1 MKLIDHKIHNSIV
14 SSENKSHKHPVPVKK
29 YRFRAPVVFVI
40 LIISLVFLNA
50 CDTGVP
56 EAATEAWETEETT
69 AKAKP
74 TKEVPEE
81 TLKEAADETEA
92 PAGESVENS
101 EAIKPE
107 RKEIVK
113 DMEKLK
119 DDVINSILDKQ
130 KETEARKTWKT
141 YDSLEEA
148 QDASGLIVSDKVRR
162 GLKQY
167 NHIEYRALEGTMI
180 ELVYTDKNGK
190 EGYRFRQGYGT
201 EDVSGVDKKFDEEN
215 DYKMGNIIVHTRGNN
230 GHIAIA
236 SYTDGKLSYAFIGK
250 EYQPPLIELV
260 GIYALFA

>member
-1 MKLIDHKIHNSIV
+1 MKLINHKNDNSIV
-14 SSENKSHKHPVPVKK
+14 SFEDKSHKHPVPAIKC
-29 YRFRAPVVFVI
+29 RLRPPVLLMI

-69 AKAKP
+69 AKVKP
-74 TKEVPEE
+74 TKEVSEE
-81 TLKEAADETEA
+81 TEEVEAETAA
-92 PAGESVENS
+92 PVEESGKKVEP
-101 EAIKPE
+101 AKPE
-107 RKEIVK
+107 PKEIVK

-119 DDVINSILDKQ
+119 DDVINSILDNP
-130 KETEARKTWKT
+130 KETEAKKTWKT
-141 YDSLEEA
+141 YDSLDEA
-148 QDASGLIVSDKVRR
+148 QNASGLIVSDKVRR

-201 EDVSGVDKKFDEEN
+201 GDVSEVDKKFEEEN
-215 DYKMGNIIVHTRGNN
+215 DYKVRNVIVHTKGNN
-230 GHIAIA
+230 GHITIA
-236 SYTDGKLSYAFIGK
+236 TYTDGKLSYAFIGK

-260 GIYALFA
+260 GIYALIA

>member
-14 SSENKSHKHPVPVKK
+14 SSKDKSHKHPVPVKK
-29 YRFRAPVVFVI
+29 YRFRFPVVFVI
-40 LIISLVFLNA
+40 LIISLLFLNA

-56 EAATEAWETEETT
+56 EAATEAWETAEATPTEEVSEET
-69 AKAKP
+69 
-74 TKEVPEE
+74 V
-81 TLKEAADETEA
+81 KEAEEVTEA
-92 PAGESVENS
+92 PVGESVENS
-101 EAIKPE
+101 EPIKPE
-107 RKEIVK
+107 PKEIVK

-119 DDVINSILDKQ
+119 DEVINSILDKQ

-230 GHIAIA
+230 GHITVAT
-236 SYTDGKLSYAFIGK
+236 YTDGKLSYAFVGK
-250 EYQPPLIELV
+250 EYQPPLLELV
-260 GIYALFA
+260 GIYALIA

>member
-14 SSENKSHKHPVPVKK
+14 SSEDKSHKHPVPVKK

-69 AKAKP
+69 AKANP
-74 TKEVPEE
+74 TNEVPEE

-201 EDVSGVDKKFDEEN
+201 NDVSGVDKKFDEEN

-230 GHIAIA
+230 GHITVAA
-236 SYTDGKLSYAFIGK
+236 YTDGKLSYAFVGK
-250 EYQPPLIELV
+250 EYQPPLLELV
-260 GIYALFA
+260 GIYALIA

>member
-1 MKLIDHKIHNSIV
+1 MKLIDHKNDNSRV
-14 SSENKSHKHPVPVKK
+14 SSEDKSHKHPVHVKK
-29 YRFRAPVVFVI
+29 YRLSTPVVFAI
-40 LIISLVFLNA
+40 LIISLVFLNS

-74 TKEVPEE
+74 TEEASEE
-81 TLKEAADETEA
+81 TVKEAEEKTEA
-92 PAGESVENS
+92 PVVESVENS
-101 EAIKPE
+101 EPIKPE
-107 RKEIVK
+107 PKEIVK

-119 DDVINSILDKQ
+119 DEVINSFMDKT
-130 KETEARKTWKT
+130 KETEAIKTWKT

-148 QDASGLIVSDKVRR
+148 QNASGLIVSDKVRR

-201 EDVSGVDKKFDEEN
+201 NDVSGVDKKFDEEN

-250 EYQPPLIELV
+250 EYQPPLLELV
-260 GIYALFA
+260 GIYALIA

>member
-14 SSENKSHKHPVPVKK
+14 SSKDKSHKHPVPVKK
-29 YRFRAPVVFVI
+29 YRFRVPVVFVI
-40 LIISLVFLNA
+40 LIISLLFLNA

-69 AKAKP
+69 AEAKP
-74 TKEVPEE
+74 TEEVSEE
-81 TLKEAADETEA
+81 TVKEAEEETEA
-92 PAGESVENS
+92 PVGESVENS
-101 EAIKPE
+101 EPIKPE
-107 RKEIVK
+107 PKEIVK

-119 DDVINSILDKQ
+119 DEVINSILDKQ

-230 GHIAIA
+230 GHITVAT
-236 SYTDGKLSYAFIGK
+236 YTDGKLSYAFVGK
-250 EYQPPLIELV
+250 EYQPPLLELV
-260 GIYALFA
+260 GIYALIA

>member
-1 MKLIDHKIHNSIV
+1 MKLIDYKIHNSIV

-119 DDVINSILDKQ
+119 DEVINSILDKQ

-215 DYKMGNIIVHTRGNN
+215 DYKMENIIVHTRGNN
-230 GHIAIA
+230 GHITVA
-236 SYTDGKLSYAFIGK
+236 SYTDGKLSYAFVGK
-250 EYQPPLIELV
+250 EYQPPLLELV
-260 GIYALFA
+260 GIYALIA